1 MVTSNCLQHEFDL
14 DITKYLTYDL
24 ILETAITKSFTF
36 DLILGTESTD
46 APGHQKIKLHPSC
59 EGY

>member
-46 APGHQKIKLHPSC
+46 APGH
-59 EGY
+59 